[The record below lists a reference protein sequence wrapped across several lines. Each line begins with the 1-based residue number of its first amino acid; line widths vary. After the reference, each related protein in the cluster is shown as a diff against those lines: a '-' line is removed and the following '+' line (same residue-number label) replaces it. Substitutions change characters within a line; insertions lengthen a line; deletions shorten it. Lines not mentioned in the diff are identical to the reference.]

1 MDHRGAWVLKIGSA
15 CSPLRGGAT
24 GDRFRWRV
32 STTGRIANG
41 RQQLYAGAKVQSLVA
56 LIAESDV
63 YQAA

>member
-1 MDHRGAWVLKIGSA
+1 
-15 CSPLRGGAT
+15 
-24 GDRFRWRV
+24 V